1 VIDCTCGEEA
11 DMDYKI
17 VAVKVGNREGVAQ
30 DMQRILTEHGCAI
43 KVRLGLHDMPENTCS
58 PAGLVLMEVAGEDPE
73 IRAMVT
79 KLDALPET
87 SAKYIVI

>member
-1 VIDCTCGEEA
+1 
-11 DMDYKI
+11 MDYKI

-30 DMQRILTEHGCAI
+30 DMQRILTEHGCSI

-73 IRAMVT
+73 IQAMVT

>member
-1 VIDCTCGEEA
+1 
-11 DMDYKI
+11 MDYKI

-43 KVRLGLHDMPENTCS
+43 KVRLGLHDLPANACS
-58 PAGLVLMEVAGEDPE
+58 PAGLVLMEVEGEDAD
-73 IRAMVT
+73 IGAMVK

-87 SAKYIVI
+87 SARYLVI

>member
-1 VIDCTCGEEA
+1 
-11 DMDYKI
+11 
-17 VAVKVGNREGVAQ
+17 
-30 DMQRILTEHGCAI
+30 
-43 KVRLGLHDMPENTCS
+43 
-58 PAGLVLMEVAGEDPE
+58 MEVAGEDPE